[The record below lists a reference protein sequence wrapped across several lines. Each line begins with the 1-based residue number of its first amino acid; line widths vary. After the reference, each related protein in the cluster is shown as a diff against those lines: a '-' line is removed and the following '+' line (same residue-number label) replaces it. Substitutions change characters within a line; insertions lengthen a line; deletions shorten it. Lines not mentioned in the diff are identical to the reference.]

1 MKQKNYIILILSIVL
16 MTACNS
22 KAKEFRSPDGK
33 VKLVLPSDWVEYD
46 DEEPGVYAFFNEKT
60 WTGNLRITPIF
71 IKTVADQAKNKLGKF
86 IETELSEN
94 KGAVRFKLGQF
105 DCVHYQKEITQEGE
119 ELTMFFWSLKQ
130 GNRIY
135 VSSLTV
141 DKARSEQYS
150 YRDIVE
156 EVQGIVESIESV

>member
-1 MKQKNYIILILSIVL
+1 

-71 IKTVADQAKNKLGKF
+71 IKTVADQAKNKLNKF

-94 KGAVRFKLGQF
+94 KGAIRFQLGKF
-105 DCVHYQKEITQEGE
+105 DCVHYRKEIIQEGE
-119 ELTMFFWSLKQ
+119 ALTMFFWSLMQ

-135 VSSLTV
+135 VCSLTV
-141 DKARSEQYS
+141 DKARSEQPS
-150 YRDIVE
+150 YKKVIE
-156 EVQGIVESIESV
+156 EVQRIIESIEGV